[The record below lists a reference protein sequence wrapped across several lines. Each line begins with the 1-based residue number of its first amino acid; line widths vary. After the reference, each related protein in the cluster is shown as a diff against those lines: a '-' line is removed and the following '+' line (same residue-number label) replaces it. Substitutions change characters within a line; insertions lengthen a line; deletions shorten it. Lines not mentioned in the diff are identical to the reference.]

1 MQNQLRMDVIGKQI
15 YLSKGKEEY
24 KYDKVLSSLLF
35 LYCVFMPFEEALAS
49 VFGSVLRL
57 IAIAIMFYIF
67 LISFNRKIYL
77 RNITMAMPLCLW
89 LVYAVFSVLWSSDF
103 SWWMYFIK
111 IYAFQIILVITVIS
125 HSELV
130 DMDYMRFGLIV
141 AGILAS
147 TLLICFPNSSGFT
160 EEGRRTIII
169 GSTVF
174 DPNIVAS
181 IIMLGVFCSLYYIF
195 TLKKKHFIYKLISAY
210 CFIGILFTGSRGAL
224 ISIVGGMLVVLLTEM
239 RQDRKSR
246 RNAILLLLGTV
257 IVLVLAYNLLPDNL
271 IKSRFSKD
279 TILGFNEY
287 ESGAHNRYSIWE
299 HALILIKNNP
309 IFGYGCGNFFSA
321 ITTVYSRMSAS
332 HNLYVLLL
340 VEFGAIGCFIFLWG
354 IFAILLKLIKCKQFV
369 QFAMQLSVCIMALTL
384 DSITYKYF
392 WVCLMLSILVVNIRT
407 GENEKL

>member
-1 MQNQLRMDVIGKQI
+1 
-15 YLSKGKEEY
+15 
-24 KYDKVLSSLLF
+24 
-35 LYCVFMPFEEALAS
+35 
-49 VFGSVLRL
+49 
-57 IAIAIMFYIF
+57 
-67 LISFNRKIYL
+67 
-77 RNITMAMPLCLW
+77 
-89 LVYAVFSVLWSSDF
+89 
-103 SWWMYFIK
+103 
-111 IYAFQIILVITVIS
+111 
-125 HSELV
+125 
-130 DMDYMRFGLIV
+130 MDYMRFGLFA

-147 TLLICFPNSSGFT
+147 TLLICFPNSSSFS

-195 TLKKKHFIYKLISAY
+195 TLRKKHFIYKLISAY
-210 CFIGILFTGSRGAL
+210 CFVGILFTGSRGAL
-224 ISIVGGMLVVLLTEM
+224 ISIVGGVLVVLLTEM

-246 RNAILLLLGTV
+246 RNAVLLLLGSV
-257 IVLVLAYNLLPDNL
+257 IILSFAYIFLPDNL

-279 TILGFNEY
+279 TILGLNEY
-287 ESGAHNRYSIWE
+287 ESGVHNRYSIWA

-321 ITTVYSRMSAS
+321 ITTVYYRMSAS

-340 VEFGAIGCFIFLWG
+340 VEFGVIGCFMFLWG
-354 IFAILLKLIKCKQFV
+354 VFVILLKLIKCKQFV

-392 WVCLMLSILVVNIRT
+392 WICLLSSMLVVNIYSRKDVK
-407 GENEKL
+407 N

>member
-1 MQNQLRMDVIGKQI
+1 MDVIGKQI
-15 YLSKGKEEY
+15 HQSKGKEGC

-49 VFGSVLRL
+49 IFGSVLRM
-57 IAIAIMFYIF
+57 IAIAIIFYVC
-67 LISFNRKIYL
+67 LISFNRKIYQ
-77 RNITMAMPLCLW
+77 RNIALAMPLCLW
-89 LVYAVFSVLWSSDF
+89 LLYAAFSVLWGSDL
-103 SWWMYFIK
+103 SWWAYFIE
-111 IYAFQIILVITVIS
+111 IYAFQIIFLLTVIS
-125 HSELV
+125 QSDLV
-130 DMDYMRFGLIV
+130 DMNYIRFGWIT

-147 TLLICFPNSSGFT
+147 TLLICFPNSSGLT
-160 EEGRRTIII
+160 DEGRRTIII

-181 IIMLGVFCSLYYIF
+181 IIMLGVFCALYYIF

-224 ISIVGGMLVVLLTEM
+224 ISIVMGILVVLLTEM

-246 RNAILLLLGTV
+246 RNAILLLLGAI
-257 IVLVLAYNLLPDNL
+257 IVLVLAYNFLPDNL

-287 ESGAHNRYSIWE
+287 KSGGHNRYSIWE
-299 HALILIKNNP
+299 HALTLIKNKP
-309 IFGYGCGNFFSA
+309 ILGYGCGNFFSA
-321 ITTVYSRMSAS
+321 ITTVYSRMCAS

-340 VEFGAIGCFIFLWG
+340 VEEGTVGFLMFMYG
-354 IFAILLKLIKCKQFV
+354 IFKVMRKLVKCKQYV
-369 QFAMQLSVCIMALTL
+369 QFAMQASVCIMALTL

-392 WVCLMLSILVVNIRT
+392 WVCLMLSIFVVNIGI
-407 GENEKL
+407 GENEKR